1 MQSHTNEKVEN
12 SLGNDGFEIN
22 DDDLN
27 DVMNDPN
34 TNHNLVTQIPGL
46 YSWGSGSHGQLGQGA
61 TKLSPIPQVVET
73 LINEHVVPM
82 EFSCGDKHVAMLS
95 EDGVVWT
102 WGCVLGL
109 GRPIPLK
116 NDVVCMTK
124 AERGGYVQLSP
135 PRRLK
140 EPEGDPYP
148 GAVTSLNKYP
158 IGKAIS
164 VAAGLDFTIVATRRC
179 FDPPPAKTP
188 PSSPRHNRTGIPIE
202 VIKRKLKKNLQE
214 NIQQVLTFDQHE
226 HGTIIDIVEEGGKH
240 DILDLHLSK
249 KLDVDLRRP
258 VPKEILEE
266 KKQEIEAKKIQD
278 AENKRMK
285 DEYGWSNDA
294 DDYVNNSNSPHIYE
308 NMYNEFERLGD
319 TALHVG
325 SRLGH
330 MHSIEVL
337 LKHGANVHL
346 KNYKQY
352 TPLEEAVEQKRWGC
366 IQTFIFDKRYKHA
379 SDLTILYAS
388 KRGYNDVVGYAI
400 KHGGYVDFIEETDKL
415 RQTPI
420 MWASRNGFMD
430 TVRLLYENGSNIEL
444 QDINT
449 ERAIDFSRIEGHG
462 HIADALQKW
471 TRKRIRDRRKLK
483 KLEAKFGRKVNEDGK
498 PIEEEEVPETVE
510 EVRRMRY
517 KVHPICKLCNLQ
529 SWNDRKNKKKGWCPG
544 FEPHTDI
551 EVHYCRYCLHH
562 FKEHR
567 WPRNHPVYLKY
578 KKDFPDEFKR
588 DELNVDFDED
598 GNEIHISVP
607 QNSRYETM
615 ADVGDYSEDY
625 LQNLA
630 QTS

>member
-1 MQSHTNEKVEN
+1 M
-12 SLGNDGFEIN
+12 I
-22 DDDLN
+22 
-27 DVMNDPN
+27 
-34 TNHNLVTQIPGL
+34 
-46 YSWGSGSHGQLGQGA
+46 
-61 TKLSPIPQVVET
+61 ET
-73 LINEHVVPM
+73 LIHEKVIPVQ
-82 EFSCGDKHVAMLS
+82 FSCGDKHVAMLS
-95 EDGVVWT
+95 EEGAIWT

-116 NDVVCMTK
+116 NDVVSMTK

-148 GAVTSLNKYP
+148 GPVISLLKYP
-158 IGKAIS
+158 IGKATS
-164 VAAGLDFTIVATRRC
+164 VACGLDFTIVATRRC

-188 PSSPRHNRTGIPIE
+188 PPSPRHNRKGIPIE
-202 VIKRKLKKNLQE
+202 VIKKKLKKNLQE

-240 DILDLHLSK
+240 DILELHLSK
-249 KLDVDLRRP
+249 KCDVDMRRP
-258 VPKEILEE
+258 VPAKLLEE
-266 KKQEIEAKKIQD
+266 KKVEIEAKKIQD

-285 DEYGWSNDA
+285 DEYGWSNET
-294 DDYVNNSNSPHIYE
+294 DDYVNNITNPYVYE
-308 NMYNEFERLGD
+308 NMYNEFEKLGD

-330 MHSIEVL
+330 IHSIEVL
-337 LKHGANVHL
+337 LEYGANVHL

-366 IQTFIFDKRYKHA
+366 IRTFIFDKRYKHA
-379 SDLTILYAS
+379 SDLTILYAC

-400 KHGGYVDFIEETDKL
+400 EHGGYVDFIEETDTL

-420 MWASRNGFMD
+420 MWAARNGFME

-444 QDINT
+444 QDVHT
-449 ERAIDFSRIEGHG
+449 ERAIDFARIEGHG

-471 TRKRIRDRRKLK
+471 TRKRIRNRRRLK
-483 KLEAKFGRKVNEDGK
+483 KLEAKFGKKVNENGE
-498 PIEEEEVPETVE
+498 PIDEEDDVPETVE

-517 KVHPICKLCNLQ
+517 KIHPICKLCNLQ

-544 FEPHTDI
+544 FEPHSDI
-551 EVHYCRYCLHH
+551 EVHYCKHCLHH

-567 WPRNHPVYLKY
+567 WPSNHPVYIKY
-578 KKDFPDEFKR
+578 KKDFPDEVGGSKNEDDNIDY
-588 DELNVDFDED
+588 DEE
-598 GNEIHISVP
+598 GNEIRIDVP
-607 QNSRYETM
+607 ENPRGNYAAM
-615 ADVGDYSEDY
+615 ANVGDYSEDF

-630 QTS
+630 ES